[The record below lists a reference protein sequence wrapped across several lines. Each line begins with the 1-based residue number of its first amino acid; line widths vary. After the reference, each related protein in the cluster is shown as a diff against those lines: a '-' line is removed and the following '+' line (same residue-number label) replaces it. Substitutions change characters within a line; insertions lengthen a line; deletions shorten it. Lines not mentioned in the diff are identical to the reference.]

1 MDEKYYKNENNED
14 NNYYKGKCGIRN
26 INYNSNIHMAS
37 KENSKNRNYNGENI
51 GENKRRRID
60 PITNRYINTNNNN
73 ENNFYSF

>member
-1 MDEKYYKNENNED
+1 MTNKE
-14 NNYYKGKCGIRN
+14 
-26 INYNSNIHMAS
+26 SN
-37 KENSKNRNYNGENI
+37 KNRNYNGENI